1 MVRGV
6 IGSQNNED
14 IVCNSEVFQFHSEQ
28 NGETLENFAQRSVI
42 ICLEKKKDCYGF
54 CVKKRLNKAKSRNK

>member
-1 MVRGV
+1 MVRDV

-28 NGETLENFAQRSVI
+28 NGEPLENFAQRSVI
-42 ICLEKKKDCYGF
+42 ICLEKQDYYGF
-54 CVKKRLNKAKSRNK
+54 CVKKRLNKAKGRNK

>member
-1 MVRGV
+1 MVRGI

-28 NGETLENFAQRSVI
+28 NGEALENFVQRSVI
-42 ICLEKKKDCYGF
+42 ICLEKKK
-54 CVKKRLNKAKSRNK
+54 RLLWLLC